1 MNIGWKERY
10 ASTKNLLTK
19 TIQVYNQK
27 PDLKAYLE
35 LFLSLATIVIFGLF
49 AIRPTLINIG
59 KLLTEIKAKED
70 VVNTMNQKIENLK
83 TAQEIYNQDKYQV
96 DVAKLAILDEPS
108 PQTLIRQIEAASQ
121 NNSVSL
127 TGLSISGVDLLG
139 VTNTQVTSETAQ
151 SLADENILT
160 FSVTATGDF
169 NPLISFLKELENL
182 RRPIKLNEVIL
193 GKVNS
198 AQGESVLQ
206 LSLTKLTLPYLK
218 ND

>member
-83 TAQEIYNQDKYQV
+83 IAQEIYNQDKYQV

-108 PQTLIRQIEAASQ
+108 PQTFIRQIEAASQ

-139 VTNTQVTSETAQ
+139 VTNAQLPSETTR